1 MTELIGA
8 LSGLGLASS
17 AGLNAYIPALL
28 TAVLARYTDLV
39 TLPKEFEFLGSGWVL
54 ITLAVL
60 LVIEEVVDKIP
71 GADHLNDVV
80 QTVVRPV
87 SGAVL
92 FAAGSE
98 DAFGR
103 HTWLALG
110 VGFVAALGVHATKAA
125 GRGVVNVSTGGIG
138 APVVSVIEDIVS
150 LTGAVVAIVAPVL
163 VILFMIAFV
172 WLLVVILR
180 KRRERRERKAA
191 AAVPT

>member
-54 ITLAVL
+54 ITLTVL

-87 SGAVL
+87 SPPGRRTRS
-92 FAAGSE
+92 AGTPGSRSAWGSSPRWE
-98 DAFGR
+98 STR
-103 HTWLALG
+103 RKRP
-110 VGFVAALGVHATKAA
+110 VAASSTCRRAA
-125 GRGVVNVSTGGIG
+125 SAHRSC
-138 APVVSVIEDIVS
+138 
-150 LTGAVVAIVAPVL
+150 
-163 VILFMIAFV
+163 
-172 WLLVVILR
+172 R
-180 KRRERRERKAA
+180 
-191 AAVPT
+191 